1 MSEHLIQ
8 IDIVTPQRVIYSGV
22 GESISVPGTKGPFQ
36 VLHNHAP
43 IVSSLDVGAIKIMN
57 EDQTETHFATD
68 GGFVEV
74 LKNKVS
80 VIVET
85 AEEASS
91 INVAKVTGEI
101 ESLKSTLDATTN
113 VTLRDELKKDIH
125 KLENRVRIANRA

>member
-1 MSEHLIQ
+1 MSEHLIK
-8 IDIVTPQRVIYSGV
+8 IDIVTPQRIIFSGV

-43 IVSSLDVGAIKIMN
+43 IVSSLDIGVIKILN
-57 EDQTETHFATD
+57 EDQTETLFATD

-74 LKNKVS
+74 VSNNVS

-85 AEEASS
+85 AEEAST
-91 INVAKVTGEI
+91 INTTKIAGEI
-101 ESLKSTLDATTN
+101 DSLKSTLDATTN

-125 KLENRVRIANRA
+125 KLENRVRVANRL

>member
-1 MSEHLIQ
+1 MSEHLIH
-8 IDIVTPQRVIYSGV
+8 IDIVTPQRVIYSGT

-43 IVSSLDVGAIKIMN
+43 IVSSLDVGVIKIIN
-57 EDQTETHFATD
+57 ENQTETLFATD

-85 AEEASS
+85 AEEAST
-91 INVAKVTGEI
+91 INVAKVTGDI
-101 ESLKSTLDATTN
+101 ERLKSTLDVTTN

-125 KLENRVRIANRA
+125 KFENRLRTAQKA

>member
-1 MSEHLIQ
+1 
-8 IDIVTPQRVIYSGV
+8 
-22 GESISVPGTKGPFQ
+22 
-36 VLHNHAP
+36 
-43 IVSSLDVGAIKIMN
+43 MN

-80 VIVET
+80 VIVKT
-85 AEEASS
+85 AEEAST